1 MKYRILNAAVRLA
14 ESCPDKY
21 NAGKHCSLV
30 ISTRFNPPPTVVS
43 AHVVK
48 SRITLGGFLD
58 RGFTSD
64 LYGFIL
70 VECMRN
76 HPEVWDELPSKLSIS
91 VAVSYILESK
101 TVEREIL
108 DGLVDSPVKRGL
120 MTDKDV
126 AEYLETHTPRAILQ
140 RFNDAMMRI

>member
-14 ESCPDKY
+14 ELHPDKY
-21 NAGKHCSLV
+21 NASKHCSLV
-30 ISTRFNPPPTVVS
+30 ISTKFNPPPIVVH

-48 SRITLGGFLD
+48 SRITLGGFLAM
-58 RGFTSD
+58 GFTSD

-76 HPEVWDELPSKLSIS
+76 HPEVWDELPGRLSIS
-91 VAVSYILESK
+91 TAVSYILDSK
-101 TVEREIL
+101 AVEREIL
-108 DGLVDSPVKRGL
+108 DGLVDSPVKRGM

-126 AEYLETHTPRAILQ
+126 DEYLKTHTPRAILN

>member
-14 ESCPDKY
+14 ESHPGKY
-21 NAGKHCSLV
+21 NAAKHCSLV
-30 ISTRFNPPPTVVS
+30 ISTRFNPPPLVVS

-76 HPEVWDELPSKLSIS
+76 HPEVWDELPSKLSIGAA
-91 VAVSYILESK
+91 VAYILESK
-101 TVEREIL
+101 VVEREIL
-108 DGLVDSPVKRGL
+108 DGLVDFPVKRSM
-120 MTDKDV
+120 MTAEDV
-126 AEYLETHTPRAILQ
+126 DEYLKTHTPRAILNS
-140 RFNDAMMRI
+140 FNDAMMRI